1 MWVEQPG
8 FMELVKRSW
17 NSPVKSGSI
26 AKVITAKFKNLIYE
40 LKKWGRNLSQLKIL
54 IEKCNKVIFQL
65 DDIEDS
71 RHLSRLEFNF
81 INIVKV
87 HLKYVLNT
95 QTVY

>member
-17 NSPVKSGSI
+17 NFPVKSGSI

-71 RHLSRLEFNF
+71 RHLSRPEFNF
-81 INIVKV
+81 INIIKV

-95 QTVY
+95 QSVY